1 MILPSND
8 LLSEVL
14 KHDYSERLFTI
25 ISIEDNN
32 LVGRYDCGS
41 GEPTG
46 LGYEINIYELMH
58 LMKEWTYKYGH
69 EMVSYHIQDSN
80 EWRCLYAHISIDLN
94 IDKRVGFYAETE
106 FEAVTKACEYILE
119 QLKDK

>member
-8 LLSEVL
+8 LLSAVFNSNILSSEMKSSVQLDCL
-14 KHDYSERLFTI
+14 KRFVDGDFTFSI
-25 ISIEDNN
+25 IIH
-32 LVGRYDCGS
+32 
-41 GEPTG
+41 
-46 LGYEINIYELMH
+46 ELAH
-58 LMKEWTYKYGH
+58 RMKEWAYKYGH
-69 EMVSYHIQDSN
+69 EMVSYHIQDSTQ
-80 EWRCLYAHISIDLN
+80 WRCLYAHISIDLN

>member
-1 MILPSND
+1 MKVSKE
-8 LLSEVL
+8 LLEKVDPNNEACC
-14 KHDYSERLFTI
+14 DYH
-25 ISIEDNN
+25 
-32 LVGRYDCGS
+32 
-41 GEPTG
+41 
-46 LGYEINIYELMH
+46 LMH

>member
-1 MILPSND
+1 MMKISKE
-8 LLSEVL
+8 LLSAVL
-14 KHDYSERLFTI
+14 GDDMYPKE
-25 ISIEDNN
+25 IENN
-32 LVGRYDCGS
+32 LLLFKQVADAPWSAMRS
-41 GEPTG
+41 
-46 LGYEINIYELMH
+46 INIYELMH
-58 LMKEWTYKYGH
+58 LMKEWAYKYGH